1 MEKCQLKC
9 KLHPTESV
17 TNFCLQSNYF
27 FILDGCFTELC
38 AACICDHTE
47 AHNRLNTKPKY

>member
-17 TNFCLQSNYF
+17 INFCLQSNCF